1 MSDDTMRTAIREAM
15 GAHAAW
21 KLRLKTAVA
30 TGRGDISAAAA
41 RCDDRC
47 AFGQWLHSDRID
59 AATREGKP
67 YRVIR
72 RLHAEFHQAAGDVL
86 DAAERGDPDAARA
99 LLDGPFNDRTTTLK
113 TALTKW
119 LGELS

>member
-1 MSDDTMRTAIREAM
+1 MSDDQMRAAIREAI
-15 GAHAAW
+15 GAHGAW

-30 TGRGDISAAAA
+30 TGRGEISAETA

-47 AFGQWLHSDRID
+47 AFGQWLRSDRID

-72 RLHAEFHQAAGDVL
+72 RLHAEFHAAAGEVL
-86 DAAERGDPDAARA
+86 AAVERGDSDAAHA
-99 LLDGPFNDRTTTLK
+99 VLEGPFSDRTATLK

-119 LGELS
+119 LGEVS